1 MRLENTFR
9 VPLPVERTWELLT
22 DLPRI
27 APCLPGAHLDDVVDG
42 EYRGGLSTKIGP
54 ITARYRGTA
63 RFVERDD
70 VGHRGVIEARGREER
85 GAGTAAATVTATLHP
100 DGDGT
105 RVEVATELSIS
116 GRAAQF
122 GRSLFSEVS
131 AALMA
136 QFASRLEAMAR
147 EGTTAAPAPVADGP
161 GESLDLAATV
171 VVPVL
176 RRAAIPAVTAVL
188 AGLAG
193 LVVGRWSAHRGS
205 RGGVEFAGGR
215 SCRG

>member
-1 MRLENTFR
+1 MRLENTFH
-9 VPLPVERTWELLT
+9 VPLPVERTWKLLT

-70 VGHRGVIEARGREER
+70 VDHRGVIEARGREER
-85 GAGTAAATVTATLHP
+85 GTGTAAATVTATLHP

-122 GRSLFSEVS
+122 GRSLFTEVS

-136 QFASRLEAMAR
+136 QFASRLEALAG
-147 EGTTAAPAPVADGP
+147 EGTAPAPDADGP

-171 VVPVL
+171 LVPVL
-176 RRAAIPAVTAVL
+176 RRAAVPAVTAVL

-193 LVVGRWSAHRGS
+193 LALGRWSAHRH
-205 RGGVEFAGGR
+205 A
-215 SCRG
+215 